1 MLSLRQKMGMHQR
14 MTPQQVQYLK
24 LLQTPAAELEA
35 KIKEEL
41 DDNPLLEEV
50 SEEEQQQQ
58 SDQNEITA
66 PIAQTREQT
75 ATEAGTATT
84 AEEPERNDYTL
95 EDFMNDE
102 TEGFKAPRI
111 SRSEDEEEREDRF
124 QQAAEES
131 FTDSLTAQLTLLE
144 LSPRLKVLAEEV
156 IGSLDEDG
164 YMREPLDQI
173 VRDTSIYFGEEYTE
187 IEALRLLKRIQ
198 RLDPVGVASRNLQ
211 ECLHVQLEAMPNHSP
226 AREQALEI
234 ISDHYEHFVK
244 KNYQILAKKFHVDQ
258 HDLKAAIDLIQ
269 HLNPKPGA
277 PSRPTAESSRYITPD
292 FYIEKTPNGKDFVI
306 TLNERGIP
314 TLRVNSSYKEL
325 AKKHQPNGTKP
336 LPDDAREFINKKFE
350 AAKFFLQAIY
360 QRRETLLK
368 VMTSIVHRQN
378 EFFQQGEKFLK
389 PMIYKTIAEDIGMDI
404 STICRVVNG
413 KYCQCDYGVFELKY
427 FFSEAIPTDGGEGE
441 AVANKVVKNRI
452 KELIESENP
461 GKPLNDDQLVDLLKA
476 DSYDIA
482 RRTVAKYREQMHIP
496 VARMRKKIM

>member
-1 MLSLRQKMGMHQR
+1 MLQLRQKMGMHQK

-58 SDQNEITA
+58 SDQNEVTEQ
-66 PIAQTREQT
+66 IAGSSEQA
-75 ATEAGTATT
+75 ATESGTVPIEQ
-84 AEEPERNDYTL
+84 AERNNDYTL

-111 SRSEDEEEREDRF
+111 SRSDDDDENSERF
-124 QQAAEES
+124 QQASEES
-131 FTDSLTAQLTLLE
+131 FTESLSSQLSLLG
-144 LSPRLKVLAEEV
+144 LSPRLRVLAEEI

-164 YMREPLDQI
+164 YLREPLDQI

-187 IEALRLLKRIQ
+187 IETERLLKRIQ
-198 RLDPVGVASRNLQ
+198 RLDPIGVAARNLQ
-211 ECLHVQLEAMPNHSP
+211 ECLMVQLEATHEHSP
-226 AREQALEI
+226 AREFAMEI
-234 ISDHYEHFVK
+234 IRDQYENFVK
-244 KNYQILAKKFHVDQ
+244 KNYQVLAKKFRMEV
-258 HDLKAAIDLIQ
+258 HDLKPAIDLIQ

-277 PSRPTAESSRYITPD
+277 PSRPASESARYITPD
-292 FYIEKTPNGKDFVI
+292 FYIEKTPSGKDFVI

-314 TLRVNSSYKEL
+314 TLRVNASYKEL
-325 AKKHQPNGTKP
+325 AKKKGSNGAKP

-360 QRRETLLK
+360 QRRETLMR
-368 VMTSIVHRQN
+368 VMTALVHRQH
-378 EFFQQGEKFLK
+378 EFFVSGEKYLK
-389 PMIYKTIAEDIGMDI
+389 PMIYKIIAEEIGMDI
-404 STICRVVNG
+404 STICRVVNR

-427 FFSEAIPTDGGEGE
+427 FFSEAIPLEGGEGE
-441 AVANKVVKNRI
+441 AVANKVVKSRI

-461 GKPLNDDQLVDLLKA
+461 AKPLNDDKLVELLRA
-476 DSYDIA
+476 DSYDLA

-496 VARMRKKIM
+496 VARMRKKIV

>member
-1 MLSLRQKMGMHQR
+1 MLHLRQKMGLHQK

-50 SEEEQQQQ
+50 SEDEQQQAE
-58 SDQNEITA
+58 QNEITI
-66 PIAQTREQT
+66 PIAQSSEQAIVESGVP
-75 ATEAGTATT
+75 ATE
-84 AEEPERNDYTL
+84 EVERSNDYTL

-131 FTDSLTAQLTLLE
+131 FTESLSSQLSLLE
-144 LSPRLKVLAEEV
+144 LSPRMRVLAEEI

-164 YMREPLDQI
+164 YLREPLDQI
-173 VRDTSIYFGEEYTE
+173 VHDTNVYFGEEYTQ
-187 IEALRLLKRIQ
+187 IESERLLRRIQ
-198 RLDPVGVASRNLQ
+198 KLDPIGVAARNLQ
-211 ECLHVQLEAMPNHSP
+211 ECLMVQLEAIHEHSP
-226 AREQALEI
+226 ARELAIEI
-234 ISDHYEHFVK
+234 LRDHYEHFVK
-244 KNYQILAKKFHVDQ
+244 KNYQILAKKLRMEV
-258 HDLKAAIDLIQ
+258 HDLKPAIDLIQ

-277 PSRPTAESSRYITPD
+277 PSRPASENTRYITPD
-292 FYIEKTPNGKDFVI
+292 FYIEKTPDGKDFVI

-325 AKKHQPNGTKP
+325 AKKHGSNGTKA
-336 LPDDAREFINKKFE
+336 LPNDAREFINKKFE

-360 QRRETLLK
+360 QRRETLLR
-368 VMTSIVHRQN
+368 VMTSIVHRQHD
-378 EFFQQGEKFLK
+378 FFISGEKFLK
-389 PMIYKTIAEDIGMDI
+389 PMIYKTIAEEIGMDI

-427 FFSEAIPTDGGEGE
+427 FFSEAIPVDGGEGE
-441 AVANKVVKNRI
+441 AVSNKVVKARI
-452 KELIESENP
+452 KELIETENP
-461 GKPLNDDQLVDLLKA
+461 AKPYNDDQLVELLRA
-476 DSYDIA
+476 DSYDLA
-482 RRTVAKYREQMHIP
+482 RRTVAKYREQMNIP
-496 VARMRKKIM
+496 VARMRKRIM

>member
-1 MLSLRQKMGMHQR
+1 MGLHQK

-50 SEEEQQQQ
+50 SEDEQQQAE
-58 SDQNEITA
+58 QNEITI
-66 PIAQTREQT
+66 PIAQSSEQAIVESGVP
-75 ATEAGTATT
+75 ATE
-84 AEEPERNDYTL
+84 EVERSNDYTL

-131 FTDSLTAQLTLLE
+131 FTESLSSQLSLLE
-144 LSPRLKVLAEEV
+144 LSPRMRVLAEEI

-164 YMREPLDQI
+164 YLREPLDQI
-173 VRDTSIYFGEEYTE
+173 VHDTNVYFGEEYTQ
-187 IEALRLLKRIQ
+187 IESERLLRRIQ
-198 RLDPVGVASRNLQ
+198 KLDPIGVAARNLQ
-211 ECLHVQLEAMPNHSP
+211 ECLMVQLEAIHEHSP
-226 AREQALEI
+226 ARELAIEI
-234 ISDHYEHFVK
+234 LRDHYEHFVK
-244 KNYQILAKKFHVDQ
+244 KNYQILAKKLRMEV
-258 HDLKAAIDLIQ
+258 HDLKPAIDLIQ

-277 PSRPTAESSRYITPD
+277 PSRPASENTRYITPD
-292 FYIEKTPNGKDFVI
+292 FYIEKTPDGKDFVI

-325 AKKHQPNGTKP
+325 AKKHGSNGTKA
-336 LPDDAREFINKKFE
+336 LPNDAREFINKKFE

-360 QRRETLLK
+360 QRRETLLR
-368 VMTSIVHRQN
+368 VMTSIVHRQHD
-378 EFFQQGEKFLK
+378 FFISGEKFLK
-389 PMIYKTIAEDIGMDI
+389 PMIYKTIAEEIGMDI

-427 FFSEAIPTDGGEGE
+427 FFSEAIPVDGGEGE
-441 AVANKVVKNRI
+441 AVSNKVVKARI
-452 KELIESENP
+452 KELIETENP
-461 GKPLNDDQLVDLLKA
+461 AKPYNDDQLVELLRA
-476 DSYDIA
+476 DSYDLA
-482 RRTVAKYREQMHIP
+482 RRTVAKYREQMNIP
-496 VARMRKKIM
+496 VARMRKRIM